1 MGFKIE
7 ATDGTGNLFQVY
19 CSGDGLA
26 AVYVNNEK
34 YESVPASWAR
44 NLWEVTPI
52 EGEDKIHFED
62 EVPELEHR
70 ETLAGAIA
78 SLGVAKRMS
87 NYRISR
93 DGYDW
98 SQDMS

>member
-7 ATDGTGNLFQVY
+7 ATDYTGNLFQVY

-26 AVYVNNEK
+26 AVFINNKK
-34 YESVPASWAR
+34 YGSVPPSWAR
-44 NLWEVTPI
+44 RLWEAVPLT
-52 EGEDKIHFED
+52 GDDIHFED
-62 EVPELEHR
+62 EVPELGHSC
-70 ETLAGAIA
+70 TLAAAIA
-78 SLGVAKRMS
+78 TLGVAKRMS

>member
-7 ATDGTGNLFQVY
+7 ATDDTGNLFQVY

-34 YESVPASWAR
+34 YGSVPASWAR
-44 NLWEVTPI
+44 GLWEAVPF
-52 EGEDKIHFED
+52 EGDDIHFEE
-62 EVPELEHR
+62 EVPELGHSC
-70 ETLAGAIA
+70 TLAAAIA
-78 SLGVAKRMS
+78 ILGVAKRMS
-87 NYRISR
+87 YHISR

>member
-7 ATDGTGNLFQVY
+7 ATDDTGNLFQVY

-26 AVYVNNEK
+26 AVFINDKK
-34 YESVPASWAR
+34 YGSVPASWAR
-44 NLWEVTPI
+44 GLWEAVPF
-52 EGEDKIHFED
+52 EGDDIHFEE
-62 EVPELEHR
+62 EVPELGHSC
-70 ETLAGAIA
+70 TLAAAIA
-78 SLGVAKRMS
+78 ILGVAKRMS
-87 NYRISR
+87 NYRSPT

>member
-7 ATDGTGNLFQVY
+7 ATDATGNLFQVY

-26 AVYVNNEK
+26 AVFVNNKK

-62 EVPELEHR
+62 EVPELGHPG
-70 ETLAGAIA
+70 TLAAAIA
-78 SLGVAKRMS
+78 TLGVAKRMS
-87 NYRISR
+87 SYPISK

>member
-7 ATDGTGNLFQVY
+7 ATDDTGNLFQVY
-19 CSGDGLA
+19 CSG
-26 AVYVNNEK
+26 AVFINNKK
-34 YESVPASWAR
+34 YESVPPSWAR
-44 NLWEVTPI
+44 GLWEAVPLT
-52 EGEDKIHFED
+52 GDDIHFED
-62 EVPELEHR
+62 EVPELGHSC
-70 ETLAGAIA
+70 TLAAAIA
-78 SLGVAKRMS
+78 TLGVAKRMS